1 MTYRRELD
9 GVRALAVV
17 LVICSHFP
25 LPALSGGWIGVDIFF
40 VLSGYLITSIL
51 VREFDRTSSIRL
63 GQFYLRRVL
72 RLYPALV
79 AMLIVGAF
87 FYGSLGD
94 GGTLLGYLRTAAYSG
109 LYIENFI
116 VGYTGNAH
124 GNIGHTWSLALEEQ
138 FYLLW
143 APVLLLCLRR
153 GRSVLPSLIGGILL
167 STALLEWATGPN
179 DGIPLTYFRPETRAN
194 ELLLGCLLAV
204 LLPGIQ
210 RRLEPMRWVRA
221 AITPL
226 ALLAL
231 AGVEAFVAH
240 NTRITRYPLE
250 EIWAG
255 LAAALLI
262 VGLTVGSER
271 SVTTRMF
278 RTWPMV
284 SIGRISYGMYLWL
297 LPVVVVLPIYW
308 HPWHGNPYVASV
320 GTMAV
325 IIAIA
330 TVSYF
335 VVERPF
341 LRLKERF
348 QVVRSSKSLTHRH
361 AHAPGSS
368 RESTIGRSYPPRP
381 ETVREEPRE
390 VQPTAPG

>member
-1 MTYRRELD
+1 
-9 GVRALAVV
+9 V
-17 LVICSHFP
+17 
-25 LPALSGGWIGVDIFF
+25 
-40 VLSGYLITSIL
+40 GY
-51 VREFDRTSSIRL
+51 V
-63 GQFYLRRVL
+63 
-72 RLYPALV
+72 
-79 AMLIVGAF
+79 
-87 FYGSLGD
+87 
-94 GGTLLGYLRTAAYSG
+94 RTAAYSG

-124 GNIGHTWSLALEEQ
+124 GNLGHTWSLALEEQ

-143 APVLLLCLRR
+143 APVLLLCLKL
-153 GRSVLPSLIGGILL
+153 GRSVLPVLIGGILL

-179 DGIPLTYFRPETRAN
+179 DGIPLSYFRPETRAN
-194 ELLLGCLLAV
+194 ELLFGCLLAV
-204 LLPGIQ
+204 LLPGIT
-210 RRLEPMRWVRA
+210 RVLAPMRFVRA
-221 AITPL
+221 TITPV

-255 LAAALLI
+255 VAAGLLI

-271 SVTTRMF
+271 SLTTRLF
-278 RTWPMV
+278 QTWPMV

-308 HPWHGNPYVASV
+308 HPWHGNVYVESA

-330 TVSYF
+330 TLSYF

-341 LRLKERF
+341 LRLKEHF
-348 QVVRSSKSLTHRH
+348 QVVKSSKSLAPLHPHAH
-361 AHAPGSS
+361 AHAPGRSGA
-368 RESTIGRSYPPRP
+368 RAVGRSYPPRP
-381 ETVREEPRE
+381 DAGPDAGHDTDRGATRETQTV
-390 VQPTAPG
+390 T

>member
-1 MTYRRELD
+1 M
-9 GVRALAVV
+9 
-17 LVICSHFP
+17 
-25 LPALSGGWIGVDIFF
+25 DIFF

-109 LYIENFI
+109 FYIENFI

-153 GRSVLPSLIGGILL
+153 GRSVLPLLIGGILL

-204 LLPGIQ
+204 LLPGMQ
-210 RRLEPMRWVRA
+210 RRLEPKRWVRSV
-221 AITPL
+221 ITPL

-262 VGLTVGSER
+262 IGLTVGSER
-271 SVTTRMF
+271 SVTTRFF

-297 LPVVVVLPIYW
+297 LPVVVVLPLYW
-308 HPWHGNPYVASV
+308 HPWHGNPYVASA

-330 TVSYF
+330 TISYF

-348 QVVRSSKSLTHRH
+348 QVVRSSKTLAHRH
-361 AHAPGSS
+361 AHARGSS
-368 RESTIGRSYPPRP
+368 LDSTIGRSYPPRP
-381 ETVREEPRE
+381 EAAQQESRE
-390 VQPTAPG
+390 VQPIAPG